1 MLYILDK
8 NDKIIYGDIMKTKIT
23 HSALETTHLGFQVGL
38 LLKPGMV
45 VLLEGDLAMGKTTFT
60 KGIGQALGIKRTINS
75 PTYTIMK
82 RYVHDENKLYHV
94 DLYRLEDV
102 NSDFDLEDYINSDG
116 ISVVEWPFKVKDILP
131 KQYLLVQFESL
142 GSDMRKITFSAQG
155 EYYES
160 VVNYL

>member
-1 MLYILDK
+1 
-8 NDKIIYGDIMKTKIT
+8 MKTKIT
-23 HSALETTHLGFQVGL
+23 NSALETTHLGFQVGL

-82 RYVHDENKLYHV
+82 RYVNDENKLYHV

>member
-23 HSALETTHLGFQVGL
+23 KSALETTHLGFQVGL

-82 RYVHDENKLYHV
+82 RYVNDENKLYHV

-142 GSDMRKITFSAQG
+142 GSDMRKIAFSAQG